1 MMPGSRETS
10 DVRSEAVEAMAWWL
24 IPIVAT
30 LLAVVWVSWRA
41 RPRRPVDPHES
52 LAAHRRFTEALS
64 PPTPSARAAE
74 SPKVTETA
82 EVADPDAELSPQN
95 RRSA

>member
-1 MMPGSRETS
+1 
-10 DVRSEAVEAMAWWL
+10 MAWWL

-30 LLAVVWVSWRA
+30 LLAVVWVTWRA
-41 RPRRPVDPHES
+41 RPRRPVDPHHS

-64 PPTPSARAAE
+64 PQTELTVVARPTEPDDDDPQLSA
-74 SPKVTETA
+74 
-82 EVADPDAELSPQN
+82 QN

>member
-1 MMPGSRETS
+1 
-10 DVRSEAVEAMAWWL
+10 MAWWL

-41 RPRRPVDPHES
+41 RPRRPVDPHQS

-64 PPTPSARAAE
+64 PPTPSPEVR
-74 SPKVTETA
+74 SPEVRSPEVRSPEVSKATGQGTQVT
-82 EVADPDAELSPQN
+82 PQN
-95 RRSA
+95 RRSV

>member
-1 MMPGSRETS
+1 
-10 DVRSEAVEAMAWWL
+10 MAWWL

-30 LLAVVWVSWRA
+30 LLAVMWVSWRA
-41 RPRRPVDPHES
+41 RPRRPVDPHHS

-64 PPTPSARAAE
+64 PPTPLPE
-74 SPKVTETA
+74 VTEA
-82 EVADPDAELSPQN
+82 GDDDAGVSPQN

>member
-1 MMPGSRETS
+1 
-10 DVRSEAVEAMAWWL
+10 MAWWL

-30 LLAVVWVSWRA
+30 LLAVMWVSWRA
-41 RPRRPVDPHES
+41 RPRRPVDPHHS

-64 PPTPSARAAE
+64 PPTPLPE
-74 SPKVTETA
+74 STEA
-82 EVADPDAELSPQN
+82 GDDDAGLSPQN

>member
-1 MMPGSRETS
+1 
-10 DVRSEAVEAMAWWL
+10 MAWWL

-30 LLAVVWVSWRA
+30 LLAVVWVTWRG
-41 RPRRPVDPHES
+41 RPRRRVDPHDS

-64 PPTPSARAAE
+64 PPTPLPDVSESADDHVE
-74 SPKVTETA
+74 M
-82 EVADPDAELSPQN
+82 SPQH